1 LPPHGSLLQIISTA
15 LPTIAAELG
24 ATPSQYSWVGT
35 AYLLSQTLMTP
46 INGRVTD
53 IIGRKPAL
61 YASIVVL
68 LVFSAMC
75 GAAKSITWWV
85 YLIPLTQSDS
95 DSDSDSEVSADTEPG

>member
-1 LPPHGSLLQIISTA
+1 
-15 LPTIAAELG
+15 
-24 ATPSQYSWVGT
+24 
-35 AYLLSQTLMTP
+35 MTP

-75 GAAKSITWWV
+75 GSAKSITWWV
-85 YLIPLTQSDS
+85 DFIPLTNQFESESKSDAP
-95 DSDSDSEVSADTEPG
+95 SELRSQLKVNADTETG